1 MLVALGLA
9 FGTRVLHLAVDGL
22 SSADVKHVPTLVDLQ
37 ATAAYTH
44 HCKAE
49 PYTDSLHGW

>member
-9 FGTRVLHLAVDGL
+9 VGTTVLHLAVDGL
-22 SSADVKHVPTLVDLQ
+22 SSADVKHVPTLVNLQ
-37 ATAAYTH
+37 ETVAYTH

-49 PYTDSLHGW
+49 PYTDSMHGW